1 MDGDIIIAHNF
12 FGHWITDI
20 DIIRY
25 HDDTRILPTNNNVDV
40 YQFSNSKL
48 KYWPKDSV
56 ATLLKSF
63 FYSNKPVYLDANVDR
78 RLNNNDD
85 VNKRSDSNLT
95 YRIAELKDW
104 VFKKDYYSIPLGML
118 VDLGL
123 VNFAIKTDTKI
134 LFTLQRSMNKL
145 FETTRK
151 AAAIPD
157 EPDALIQFHDRP
169 YISYQEIPLTKT
181 FDVYLSS
188 ILRSET
194 ALRMGVLPAP
204 YQQLFEINRGMQ
216 SSTVTFKGAQ
226 RQPEWLE
233 ISLIYDKSYQHLT
246 I

>member
-1 MDGDIIIAHNF
+1 
-12 FGHWITDI
+12 
-20 DIIRY
+20 
-25 HDDTRILPTNNNVDV
+25 
-40 YQFSNSKL
+40 
-48 KYWPKDSV
+48 
-56 ATLLKSF
+56 
-63 FYSNKPVYLDANVDR
+63 
-78 RLNNNDD
+78 
-85 VNKRSDSNLT
+85 
-95 YRIAELKDW
+95 
-104 VFKKDYYSIPLGML
+104 ML

-145 FETTRK
+145 FETTKK

-226 RQPEWLE
+226 RQPKWLE